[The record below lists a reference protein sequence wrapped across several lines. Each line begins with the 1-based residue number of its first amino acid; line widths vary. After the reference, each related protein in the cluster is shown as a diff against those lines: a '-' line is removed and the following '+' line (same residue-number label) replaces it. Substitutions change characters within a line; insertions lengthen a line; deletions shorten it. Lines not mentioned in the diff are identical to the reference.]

1 VGARGSGRVAGY
13 WGWNS
18 LPADSM
24 SDAQLLLMV
33 TGAILSLLLSVIAF
47 FLKYL
52 IQDFRK
58 LQEDFLELKVR
69 QESLRAEIDRISEV
83 LLLLRKQ
90 LIRNAK

>member
-1 VGARGSGRVAGY
+1 
-13 WGWNS
+13 
-18 LPADSM
+18 
-24 SDAQLLLMV
+24 MV
-33 TGAILSLLLSVIAF
+33 RGAILSLLLSVIAF

>member
-1 VGARGSGRVAGY
+1 
-13 WGWNS
+13 
-18 LPADSM
+18 
-24 SDAQLLLMV
+24 MV